1 MKKLL
6 LATLLFSA
14 ISNAEMISDSQ
25 LHQMWKA
32 PQTAAEKLVADMSLE
47 EKIGQMVMMDFRS
60 WQADGQEQKQPVIEL
75 NSMIAEIIAKYHLG
89 SVILFRENL
98 IDTPQT
104 VKLIN
109 DLQDARSNLPLMI
122 STDQE
127 GGYVTRL
134 RVGTEMPGN
143 MALGATRSQ
152 KLTEL
157 AGDIH
162 GQELAALGFN
172 FNFGPVVDVNN
183 NQNNPVIGV
192 RSYSD
197 SPEWVSDL
205 AKSYIRGIHPHG
217 IMTSLKHFP
226 GHGNV
231 VSDTHFALP
240 VIAIDKAA
248 WQTTELPPFVNAM
261 PYTDAIMTAHV
272 VLPALDNATLINKKG
287 ETMGTPATL
296 SHPILTDTLRNQLGF
311 KGLIVTDAMEMGAI
325 SSNFDTEW
333 AVTEAIKAGND
344 IILMPVAISN
354 PQEVTKLDSLYST
367 IKQQAEKDPQLMQRI
382 NESATRIVKTKL
394 EKQISADHKSPQT
407 AETIVASAEHRAIEN
422 DISAKAITVIEND
435 GVLPWKLQTNNK
447 IFIYS
452 DEQPRNELITKHLSS
467 IAEETNVDMTL
478 DSRVAKLGLDDL
490 DKQTIDN
497 DIDGSDLIILATYNL
512 KENPANAQRVID
524 RAKIK
529 NIPVVVI
536 STRNPYDIAYLHD
549 VKANIAIYGIT
560 GFDVTNNV
568 RNSLETNISSGL
580 RTLFVSG
587 QPGAKPLNNPVGKL
601 PVNIK
606 SPDGSTILYSRS
618 HGLTW

>member
-14 ISNAEMISDSQ
+14 ISNAAVIPDSQ

-32 PQTAAEKLVADMSLE
+32 PQTEAEKLVAEMSLE
-47 EKIGQMVMMDFRS
+47 EKIGQIVMMDFRS
-60 WQADGQEQKQPVIEL
+60 WQGEGEEQKHPVTEL
-75 NSMIAEIIAKYHLG
+75 NSALAEIISKYHLG

-109 DLQDARSNLPLMI
+109 ALQDARSNLPLMI

-152 KLTEL
+152 KLTET

-162 GQELAALGFN
+162 GQELSALGFN

-205 AKSYIRGIHPHG
+205 AKSYIRGIHHHG

-240 VIAIDKAA
+240 VIQIDKAA
-248 WQTTELPPFVNAM
+248 WQATELPPFINAM

-272 VLPALDNATLINKKG
+272 VLPALDNTQLTSIKG
-287 ETMGTPATL
+287 ETIGTPATL
-296 SHPILTDTLRNQLGF
+296 SHPILTETLRNQLGF

-325 SSNFDTEW
+325 SSNFDTNW
-333 AVTEAIKAGND
+333 AITEAIKAGND
-344 IILMPVAISN
+344 IILMPVAVNN
-354 PQEVTKLDSLYST
+354 PQDVTKLDSLYST
-367 IKQQAEKDPQLMQRI
+367 LKQQAEKDPQLMQRI

-394 EKQISADHKSPQT
+394 EKQISAESKS
-407 AETIVASAEHRAIEN
+407 AEKALKIVASTEHKATEN
-422 DISAKAITVIEND
+422 EISAKAITVIKNE
-435 GVLPWKLQTNNK
+435 GMLPWKLKSHNAF
-447 IFIYS
+447 FIYS
-452 DEQPRNELITKHLSS
+452 DEQPRNELIEKHLKS
-467 IAEETNVDMTL
+467 IAKETNVDMTL
-478 DSRVAKLGLDDL
+478 NSRVAKLGLDSL
-490 DKQTIDN
+490 DQQTIDS
-497 DIDGSDLIILATYNL
+497 DIEGNDLIILASYNL
-512 KENPANAQRVID
+512 KENPANAQKIID
-524 RAKIK
+524 RAKLK
-529 NIPVVVI
+529 NIPLVVI

-549 VKANIAIYGIT
+549 VKSNIAIYGIT

-568 RNSLETNISSGL
+568 RNSLETNILSGL
-580 RTLFVSG
+580 RTLFVSDKSD
-587 QPGAKPLNNPVGKL
+587 AVPLNTPQGKL

-606 SPDGSTILYSRS
+606 SPDGETILYARG
-618 HGLTW
+618 HGLSW

>member
-1 MKKLL
+1 
-6 LATLLFSA
+6 
-14 ISNAEMISDSQ
+14 
-25 LHQMWKA
+25 MWKT
-32 PQTAAEKLVADMSLE
+32 PQTAAEKLVAEMSME
-47 EKIGQMVMMDFRS
+47 EKIGQIVMMDFRY
-60 WQADGQEQKQPVIEL
+60 WQEDGQDQKHPVTEL
-75 NSMIAEIIAKYHLG
+75 NPAIAQIISKYHLG

-109 DLQDARSNLPLMI
+109 DLQSARSNLPLMI

-152 KLTEL
+152 KLAEL
-157 AGDIH
+157 AGDLH
-162 GQELAALGFN
+162 GKELSALGFN

-192 RSYSD
+192 RSYSN

-205 AKSYIRGIHPHG
+205 AKSYIRGIHHYG

-231 VSDTHFALP
+231 LSDTHFALP
-240 VIAIDKAA
+240 VIKIDKSS
-248 WQTTELPPFVNAM
+248 WETIELPPFVNAM
-261 PYTDAIMTAHV
+261 PYTDAVMTAHV
-272 VLPALDNATLINKKG
+272 VLPALDDTTLINKKG
-287 ETMGTPATL
+287 EAVGTPATL
-296 SHPILTDTLRNQLGF
+296 SYPILTNTLRNQLGF

-333 AVTEAIKAGND
+333 AVAEAIKAGND
-344 IILMPVAISN
+344 IILMPIAVSNLLEVA
-354 PQEVTKLDSLYST
+354 QLDSLYSN
-367 IKQQAEKDPQLMQRI
+367 IKTRAEKDPQLMQRI
-382 NESATRIVKTKL
+382 NDSVTRIIKTKL
-394 EKQISADHKSPQT
+394 EKQISADHKSVQA
-407 AETIVASAEHRAIEN
+407 AEAIVASAEHKAMEN
-422 DISAKAITVIEND
+422 SVSAKATTVIEND
-435 GVLPWKLQTNNK
+435 GVLPWKLKDHNK
-447 IFIYS
+447 FFIYS
-452 DEQPRNELITKHLSS
+452 DEQPRNALITKHLNA
-467 IAEETNVDMTL
+467 IAEETHVDMTL
-478 DSRVAKLGLDDL
+478 ASRVAKLGQGDVDN
-490 DKQTIDN
+490 QTIDN

-512 KENPANAQRVID
+512 KENPDNAQKIID
-524 RAKIK
+524 RAKLK
-529 NIPVVVI
+529 NIPLVVI

-568 RNSLETNISSGL
+568 RNALETNILSGL
-580 RTLFVSG
+580 RTLFVSDKL
-587 QPGAKPLNNPVGKL
+587 GAAPLNIPQGKL

-606 SPDGSTILYSRS
+606 SSDANITLYSRG

>member
-6 LATLLFSA
+6 LATLIFSA
-14 ISNAEMISDSQ
+14 FSHAEIIPDSQ

-32 PQTAAEKLVADMSLE
+32 PQTAAQKLVAEMSFE
-47 EKIGQMVMMDFRS
+47 EKIGQIVMMDFRS
-60 WQADGQEQKQPVIEL
+60 WQDEGQDQKQPVTEL
-75 NSMIAEIIAKYHLG
+75 NSAIAEIIAKYHLG

-109 DLQDARSNLPLMI
+109 ALQDARSNLPLMI

-152 KLTEL
+152 KLTEI

-162 GQELAALGFN
+162 GQELSALGFN

-205 AKSYIRGIHPHG
+205 AKSYIRGIHHHG

-231 VSDTHFALP
+231 MSDTHFALP
-240 VIAIDKAA
+240 VIQIDKAS
-248 WQTTELPPFVNAM
+248 WQATELPPFVAAM

-272 VLPALDNATLINKKG
+272 VLPALDDAQLTNLKG
-287 ETMGTPATL
+287 ETIGTPATL
-296 SHPILTDTLRNQLGF
+296 SHPILTETLRNQLGF

-325 SSNFDTEW
+325 STNFDTDW
-333 AVTEAIKAGND
+333 AVAEAIKAGND

-354 PQEVTKLDSLYST
+354 LQEVAKLDSLYAT
-367 IKQQAEKDPQLMQRI
+367 LKQQVENDPQLMQRI

-394 EKQISADHKSPQT
+394 EKQISAGHKS
-407 AETIVASAEHRAIEN
+407 AEKASTIVASAEHKATEN
-422 DISAKAITVIEND
+422 DISAKAITVIENQ
-435 GVLPWKLQTNNK
+435 GMLPWKLKSHNSF
-447 IFIYS
+447 FIYS
-452 DEQPRNELITKHLSS
+452 DEQPRNELITKHLNS
-467 IAEETNVDMTL
+467 IAKETNVDMKL
-478 DSRVAKLGLDDL
+478 DSRVAKLGQDGLDA
-490 DKQTIDN
+490 QTIDS
-497 DIDGSDLIILATYNL
+497 DIEGNDLIILATYNL
-512 KENPANAQRVID
+512 KENPVNAQRIID
-524 RAKIK
+524 RAKLK
-529 NIPVVVI
+529 NIPLVVI

-549 VKANIAIYGIT
+549 VKSNIAIYGIT

-568 RNSLETNISSGL
+568 RNALETNILSGL
-580 RTLFVSG
+580 RTLFVSDK
-587 QPGAKPLNNPVGKL
+587 PDSLPLNIPQGKL

-606 SPDGSTILYSRS
+606 SPDGNTTLYARG
-618 HGLTW
+618 HGLSW